1 MPLDLVLECF
11 ECKNNQ
17 WTNRWITRNG
27 LGTQLRGK
35 QVYRDRDFL
44 RDASRQFFSTSRNAA
59 RAREALGIGG
69 PPMAEALRRLPEATC
84 ERTLPIHSP
93 DFSGKKSRIGATG
106 RSIAALGAN
115 P

>member
-1 MPLDLVLECF
+1 MVFNKHLKKSPSHRGIKNNAIAQHTSVLATLVRLLPLDLVLECF

-69 PPMAEALRRLPEATC
+69 PPMAEALRRLP
-84 ERTLPIHSP
+84 
-93 DFSGKKSRIGATG
+93 
-106 RSIAALGAN
+106 
-115 P
+115 